1 MTLFYGFILFLFSI
15 FLLIILFVNLSI
27 LQGIFSAAPWV
38 PLSKK
43 NLVNLIDSLG
53 AEPEEVVYDLGSG
66 DGRWLFYFAR
76 HSSAKSIKGFE
87 LSYLMFFVY
96 CFKKLFRGY
105 PQVTVEIKNFYKTS
119 FSAADVVLCFLTPM
133 AMKKLLPKLKK
144 EMKPGAKLI
153 SYAFTLPQMEP
164 EQISKISPKDIP
176 IYRYR
181 F

>member
-1 MTLFYGFILFLFSI
+1 MPYFFSIIFFLLI
-15 FLLIILFVNLSI
+15 FLLLLNFAWAGVA
-27 LQGIFSAAPWV
+27 AAPWV
-38 PLSKK
+38 PSRKKDLSR
-43 NLVNLIDSLG
+43 LLSL
-53 AEPEEVVYDLGSG
+53 ADVQANDIVYDLGSG